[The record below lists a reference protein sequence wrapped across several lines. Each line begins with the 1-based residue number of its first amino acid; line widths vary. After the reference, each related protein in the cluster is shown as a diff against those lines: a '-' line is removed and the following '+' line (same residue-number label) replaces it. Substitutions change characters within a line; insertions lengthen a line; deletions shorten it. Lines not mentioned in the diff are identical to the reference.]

1 MAAAAAAAMLKG
13 EDTLRRLFERVIT
26 VLIFFGIGYVNFLGL
41 TKYSY
46 GNIYKI
52 IVSAIFSFALSMGY
66 VYLINHI
73 EKLDDEISRLKED
86 KTADKEH

>member
-1 MAAAAAAAMLKG
+1 M
-13 EDTLRRLFERVIT
+13 
-26 VLIFFGIGYVNFLGL
+26 GIGYENFLGL

-52 IVSAIFSFALSMGY
+52 VCCAIFSFALSMGY

-73 EKLDDEISRLKED
+73 EKLDDEIIRLKED
-86 KTADKEH
+86 KNEDKEH